1 MGCLREVLAMQSLR
15 SDGGPKTDGDT
26 ERLADPVG
34 DWAHCDR
41 GATDTSNTC
50 YRRAR

>member
-15 SDGGPKTDGDT
+15 SDGGEDLTRDT

-34 DWAHCDR
+34 DWRPSDR